1 MEPLTIG
8 LLAGSIFAGLTGASL
23 AALKGWQGWLELK
36 RFELT
41 HSAGDRTPSARRKPD
56 RGCGSPGT
64 RPQARSD
71 RRRYRHLTPRPL
83 ALPSKRRGGP
93 ATP

>member
-8 LLAGSIFAGLTGASL
+8 ILAGSIFAGLTGASL

-41 HSAGDRTPSARRKPD
+41 HDSAD
-56 RGCGSPGT
+56 RGLRKLRTEAPALHA
-64 RPQARSD
+64 RPTKT
-71 RRRYRHLTPRPL
+71 YNNVKGFP
-83 ALPSKRRGGP
+83 
-93 ATP
+93 